1 MLQKV
6 PQIGHLSWP
15 GVPDELLIFS
25 LWWTR
30 LAKWHPMVPKVVPRG
45 PKGYQNRATMPP
57 KSFKIWCKSNKQCIW
72 LCDCFG
78 KQVFEEIIQFWFKNC
93 SKRYPKLEPR
103 TDLELELPI
112 FTLGSTWLPKWCPM
126 VPKVAPR
133 VSKGCQNEAKMPPK
147 VFKMW
152 VQN

>member
-1 MLQKV
+1 M
-6 PQIGHLSWP
+6 
-15 GVPDELLIFS
+15 PDELLIFS

-78 KQVFEEIIQFWFKNC
+78 KQVFEEIIQFWFKTA
-93 SKRYPKLEPR
+93 PKGIPNWS
-103 TDLELELPI
+103 
-112 FTLGSTWLPKWCPM
+112 LGQTWNLNSLFSPLGQHGCPSGAQWCPKWLQGCP
-126 VPKVAPR
+126 
-133 VSKGCQNEAKMPPK
+133 KGAKMKLKCRPRSSK
-147 VFKMW
+147 CGSKTSRKRETAAKA
-152 VQN
+152 